1 MCTRIY
7 IIFQILY
14 ISEKL
19 YSHSL
24 HILMRLGSKLQILD
38 MKRSAHVCIYVY
50 IFIMGIYIL
59 DIRYRIVSHEKGQ
72 KDMCVI
78 NLILYSTRF
87 DLFVNLYINKITDS
101 EVRTYILIWLISSC
115 QCSLNARLIETLY
128 HKVEMAF
135 QRFYN

>member
-1 MCTRIY
+1 
-7 IIFQILY
+7 
-14 ISEKL
+14 
-19 YSHSL
+19 
-24 HILMRLGSKLQILD
+24 MRLGSKLQILD

-59 DIRYRIVSHEKGQ
+59 DIRYRIVSHEKDQ